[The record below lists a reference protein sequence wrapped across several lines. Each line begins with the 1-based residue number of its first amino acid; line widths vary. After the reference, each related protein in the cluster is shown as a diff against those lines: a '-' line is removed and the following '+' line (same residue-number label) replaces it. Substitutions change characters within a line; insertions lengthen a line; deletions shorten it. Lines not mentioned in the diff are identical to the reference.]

1 MDGFKKQFGTTWMVG
16 VAVQIPITGIYQ
28 GWQSR
33 SAALA
38 NQQVRQLEL
47 QDAERAI
54 QMQNEQASRQL
65 TEALASYAETE
76 QIRTDAQL
84 NLDLS
89 TEGHKE
95 GVVTLET
102 LSLAQRNWL
111 ESEMQYIETFVA
123 VRLAQVAVN
132 VATGQEIDL

>member
-1 MDGFKKQFGTTWMVG
+1 
-16 VAVQIPITGIYQ
+16 
-28 GWQSR
+28 
-33 SAALA
+33 
-38 NQQVRQLEL
+38 
-47 QDAERAI
+47 
-54 QMQNEQASRQL
+54 MQNEQASRQL
-65 TEALASYAETE
+65 TEALTRYAETE
-76 QIRTDAQL
+76 QIRTDAKL

-123 VRLAQVAVN
+123 VRLAQLAVN
-132 VATGQEIDL
+132 VATGQPLDL

>member
-1 MDGFKKQFGTTWMVG
+1 
-16 VAVQIPITGIYQ
+16 
-28 GWQSR
+28 
-33 SAALA
+33 
-38 NQQVRQLEL
+38 
-47 QDAERAI
+47 
-54 QMQNEQASRQL
+54 
-65 TEALASYAETE
+65 
-76 QIRTDAQL
+76 TDAQL

-132 VATGQEIDL
+132 VATGQPLDL

>member
-1 MDGFKKQFGTTWMVG
+1 MDGFKEQFGTTWMVG

-38 NQQVRQLEL
+38 SQQVRQLEL

-65 TEALASYAETE
+65 TEALARYAETE

-84 NLDLS
+84 KMCIRDS
-89 TEGHKE
+89 HY
-95 GVVTLET
+95 GVCL
-102 LSLAQRNWL
+102 
-111 ESEMQYIETFVA
+111 
-123 VRLAQVAVN
+123 
-132 VATGQEIDL
+132 